1 MAGNER
7 PTRLAVLIDGD
18 NVSPAIADRVFTDVE
33 MLGDPI
39 VRRVYGDSLDKWK
52 PAIRK
57 YALKSEFVAP
67 NVGKKNAADFALVI
81 DAMDILH
88 GGQVDGFCLVS
99 SDSDFTRL
107 ASRIREAGVDV
118 YGFGSKRTPDSLR
131 SALTEFTLIDGGE
144 EAKAPA
150 RASPTKKAA
159 PAKVR
164 EPAPPSPAPRA
175 DNEAAIIEAIEATK
189 RADGWTSL
197 NDLGKALRERG
208 IPLRRPAEKLRKL
221 ASLEVDGTGNA
232 LRVRVKP
239 QPARRRRAKKAG

>member
-164 EPAPPSPAPRA
+164 EPAPPS
-175 DNEAAIIEAIEATK
+175 
-189 RADGWTSL
+189 
-197 NDLGKALRERG
+197 
-208 IPLRRPAEKLRKL
+208 
-221 ASLEVDGTGNA
+221 
-232 LRVRVKP
+232 
-239 QPARRRRAKKAG
+239 